1 MPGAARLAIAALL
14 LACGCAAG
22 SPGPAAP
29 ARTDGVTHVIP
40 GVPFQ
45 PQEGETCGPSSL
57 AMLLRFHGIPA
68 DASELA
74 DETRTPGLR
83 GALIT
88 DLAAAARRR
97 GLAAEAADLDLPG
110 LQRLIRA
117 GEPAILLLDLGE
129 GPWSRPHY
137 LIVFGLTP
145 EGVVAHSGRS
155 QALVIP
161 FARLE
166 AQWGKMGHLAIVA
179 GAGR

>member
-1 MPGAARLAIAALL
+1 MPAAARLAIAALL

-22 SPGPAAP
+22 PLRTPAP
-29 ARTDGVTHVIP
+29 APTHSGTYVIP
-40 GVPFQ
+40 GVPFL

-68 DASELA
+68 SASELA

-97 GLAAEAADLDLPG
+97 GIAAEVTDLDLDG
-110 LQRLIRA
+110 LQRRIRA
-117 GEPAILLLDLGE
+117 GEPMILLLDLGD

-137 LIVFGLTP
+137 LVAFGVTP
-145 EGVVAHSGRS
+145 EGVVTHSGRS
-155 QALVIP
+155 QALLIP
-161 FARLE
+161 LAQLDK
-166 AQWGKMGHLAIVA
+166 QWGKMGHLAIVA
-179 GAGR
+179 GARP